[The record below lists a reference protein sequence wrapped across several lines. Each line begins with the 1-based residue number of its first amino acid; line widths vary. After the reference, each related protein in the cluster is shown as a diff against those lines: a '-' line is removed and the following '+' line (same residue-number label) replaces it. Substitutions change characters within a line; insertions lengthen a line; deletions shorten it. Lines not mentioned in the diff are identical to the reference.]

1 MAFPDKPFILGV
13 ARPADGSRASK
24 TMNDAPLPGH
34 ATDIEPFWLAYQR
47 ACSVKV
53 PGFSASALGHTRAL
67 ADTLAKLVLGGVK
80 RAQATLL
87 RDFEAEPDAG
97 GAAVGEGA
105 DTSLPQPGYHL
116 VVLDGDGQPRAIVR
130 TTHVEKRLFN
140 QIDDAFAF
148 ESGEGDLSLRWWL
161 TAYRQDYAER
171 AEAEG
176 FAVDERLELLLEYFE
191 LVWPAPAALVA
202 STALAALAVPMPPT
216 TFNNPA

>member
-1 MAFPDKPFILGV
+1 MGNLD
-13 ARPADGSRASK
+13 
-24 TMNDAPLPGH
+24 DAPLPGT
-34 ATDIEPFWLAYQR
+34 ATVIEPFWLAYQR

-53 PGFSASALGHTRAL
+53 PGFSASALGHTRTL
-67 ADTLAKLVLGGVK
+67 ADTLAELVLGGVK

-87 RDFEAEPDAG
+87 RDFEAESA
-97 GAAVGEGA
+97 GEGEDA
-105 DTSLPQPGYHL
+105 DTSLPQPGDHL
-116 VVLDGDGQPRAIVR
+116 VVLDGEGQPRAIVR

-176 FAVDERLELLLEYFE
+176 VAVDERLELLLEYFE
-191 LVWPAPAALVA
+191 LVWPAPAAPA
-202 STALAALAVPMPPT
+202 ALAAPT
-216 TFNNPA
+216 SLSNPA

>member
-1 MAFPDKPFILGV
+1 MNNAPQPG
-13 ARPADGSRASK
+13 RA
-24 TMNDAPLPGH
+24 A
-34 ATDIEPFWLAYQR
+34 DIEPFWLAYQR

-67 ADTLAKLVLGGVK
+67 ADKLAELVLGGVK

-87 RDFEAEPDAG
+87 RDFDADAPVK
-97 GAAVGEGA
+97 GAGEGA
-105 DTSLPQPGYHL
+105 DASLPQPGDHL
-116 VVLDGDGQPRAIVR
+116 VVLDGEGRPRAIVR

-140 QIDDAFAF
+140 QVDDAFAF

-191 LVWPAPAALVA
+191 LVWPVPVLPSSPAAA
-202 STALAALAVPMPPT
+202 STLS
-216 TFNNPA
+216 NPA

>member
-1 MAFPDKPFILGV
+1 
-13 ARPADGSRASK
+13 
-24 TMNDAPLPGH
+24 MNDAPLPGRT
-34 ATDIEPFWLAYQR
+34 TDIEPFWLAYQR
-47 ACSVKV
+47 ACGVKV

-67 ADTLAKLVLGGVK
+67 ADTLAELVLSGVK

-87 RDFEAEPDAG
+87 RDFEAEEAAG
-97 GAAVGEGA
+97 EGEGA
-105 DTSLPQPGYHL
+105 DTSLPQPGDHL
-116 VVLDGDGQPRAIVR
+116 VVLDGEGQARAIVR

-191 LVWPAPAALVA
+191 LVWPAPATPADPTAPRAL
-202 STALAALAVPMPPT
+202 S
-216 TFNNPA
+216 NPA